1 MMNQLQLL
9 GNKLRPL
16 TSYLLTYC
24 THTACLNLLSYTSS
38 KPVKIEKSAGHQGH
52 VARLSNTLY
61 HLWYR
66 TPNINQWHT
75 EFLPCY
81 KNQVT
86 TRVLCLVWLQREI
99 VHLALCMSDN
109 YCVFFFLK
117 HSHNTFI
124 ILRNKQ
130 EADNYILRLLNTPS
144 VCVLTAIKWAQV
156 KVGVTLWNSLTI
168 ITIYMEFYSLL
179 FTLLYH

>member
-86 TRVLCLVWLQREI
+86 TRDVSCDFREKSYI
-99 VHLALCMSDN
+99 WH
-109 YCVFFFLK
+109 CVCVTITVFFFFLK

>member
-24 THTACLNLLSYTSS
+24 THTACLNLRSYTSS

-66 TPNINQWHT
+66 TPNITSDIPNFYLAIKIRSRQEFFVSCDFREKSYIWH
-75 EFLPCY
+75 CVC
-81 KNQVT
+81 VT
-86 TRVLCLVWLQREI
+86 ITVF
-99 VHLALCMSDN
+99 
-109 YCVFFFLK
+109 FFFLK